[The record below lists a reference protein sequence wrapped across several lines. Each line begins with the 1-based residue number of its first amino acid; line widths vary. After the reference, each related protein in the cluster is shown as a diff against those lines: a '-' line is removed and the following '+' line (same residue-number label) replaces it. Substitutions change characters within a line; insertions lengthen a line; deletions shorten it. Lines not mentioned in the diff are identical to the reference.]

1 VTARTFRVVGV
12 QDFLN
17 AFHFAVTG
25 MHLSFDAIRRE
36 GQIGGSRLSPIVGW
50 KGKKQRLC

>member
-17 AFHFAVTG
+17 AFQFAVTG
-25 MHLSFDAIRRE
+25 MHLSFDAIRE
-36 GQIGGSRLSPIVGW
+36 KAKWAAAAFWQLEQPS
-50 KGKKQRLC
+50 